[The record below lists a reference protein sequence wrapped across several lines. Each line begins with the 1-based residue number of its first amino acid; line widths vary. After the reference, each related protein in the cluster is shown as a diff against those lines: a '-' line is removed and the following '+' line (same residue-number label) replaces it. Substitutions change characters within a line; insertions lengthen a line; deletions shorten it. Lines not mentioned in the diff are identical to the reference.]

1 MKTKPTGR
9 GVILADDARR
19 KRPPSVYNEVY
30 FLCPALPV
38 CVCAWLFLIASRLS
52 LTHTHSFFIIYYGDE
67 AQGPLFTRKRGI

>member
-38 CVCAWLFLIASRLS
+38 CVCLTLS
-52 LTHTHSFFIIYYGDE
+52 HCLSSLSHTHTQFLYY
-67 AQGPLFTRKRGI
+67 LLW